1 MRLDGLAIAI
11 TGAAG
16 GVGAACARDLVARG
30 AQVALIDVPST
41 RLDEL
46 ARELDSLA
54 LPCDVA
60 DESAVAAVMGA
71 LDLEWGRLSGLIV
84 TAGIQLHGEDGPVA
98 EVSIEVWN
106 RTIAVNLTGAFL
118 CVKHA
123 VPLLVREAQS
133 SVLLVGSPT
142 GLTMA
147 GAGYAA
153 YSASK
158 AGMMALGR
166 TTAADYAS
174 HGLRANVVVPGT
186 IETPLV
192 DALLIDPVKRRSLLA
207 GTPIGRLGQPS
218 DLTGLIAWLISPESG
233 FATGGFFAVDG
244 GLTAR

>member
-1 MRLDGLAIAI
+1 MRLDGLTIAI

-16 GVGAACARDLVARG
+16 GIGAASARDLSARG
-30 AQVALIDVPST
+30 AKVALIDVPSD
-41 RLDEL
+41 RLTALATEL
-46 ARELDSLA
+46 GALA
-54 LPCDVA
+54 LPCDVTA
-60 DESAVAAVMGA
+60 EAAVAAAMATLEATYGPLGA
-71 LDLEWGRLSGLIV
+71 LIV
-84 TAGIQLHGEDGPVA
+84 TAGIQLHGEDGPVGD
-98 EVSIEVWN
+98 VSLEVWN

-123 VPLLVREAQS
+123 IPLLLREARS
-133 SVLLVGSPT
+133 SVVLIGSPT

-166 TTAADYAS
+166 TTAADYAA

-186 IETPLV
+186 IQTPL
-192 DALLIDPVKRRSLLA
+192 IDSLLA
-207 GTPIGRLGQPS
+207 DSAARESLLASSPIGRLGRPG
-218 DLTGLIAWLISPESG
+218 DLTGLIAWLVSPESE
-233 FATGGFFAVDG
+233 FATGGFFPVDG